1 MSKYSAKQN
10 EWTKRYIK
18 ENLEEVRFRVRKGE
32 RALIAAEAESL
43 GMSVAAY
50 LTEAVNEKAGR
61 QILTP
66 AGERGKARPNTEN
79 EEA

>member
-1 MSKYSAKQN
+1 MTKYSPKQN
-10 EWTKRYIK
+10 EWTQRYIK
-18 ENLEEVRFRVRKGE
+18 ENLEEVRFRVPKGE
-32 RALIAAEAESL
+32 KDILMAEAEAN
-43 GMSVAAY
+43 GMSLAAY
-50 LTEAVNEKAGR
+50 LTAAVNEKAGR